1 MFTAQQLKERMEE
14 KPFRPFRMIMSSG
27 DTYEVRN
34 HDSAWVLRN
43 AIEIGLD
50 PDAEGMVALTRRCAI
65 LHIASI
71 EDIPTPKAA

>member
-1 MFTAQQLKERMEE
+1 
-14 KPFRPFRMIMSSG
+14 MSSG
-27 DTYEVRN
+27 DAYDIKN
-34 HDSAWVLRN
+34 HDGAWVLRN

-50 PDAEGMVALTRRCAI
+50 PDTEGFVSHTRRCAI

>member
-1 MFTAQQLKERMEE
+1 MFTAKQLKERMDQQ
-14 KPFRPFRMIMSSG
+14 PFRPFRIRMSNGESY
-27 DTYEVRN
+27 DIPN
-34 HDSAWVLRN
+34 HDSAWVLRDSV
-43 AIEIGLD
+43 EIGLD